1 MIQSIY
7 RSVHLVGCLLVVNS
21 SPNIDY
27 HECLFDPDLPHCRN
41 GVEQS
46 TANTKRPSHRDI
58 LFNRLEIVRNVK
70 QSDDRP
76 RAIYH
81 DSPLT
86 EEERQI
92 VMKFTSDLDRFRRN
106 NVTEDPHIDADLR
119 EKEFGGSGDNN
130 EEELLEFVSSRGDH
144 HEEKGRQE
152 ENGEKNG
159 EDTEEIPRGQIEKY
173 CNEYE
178 QHFSF
183 YCVGEQGDHKGDEE
197 RIAKFCPSYES
208 ACPHKQITKSSDLT
222 IWPSDPFT
230 KEVKIPLTKEPE
242 SDEEDDS
249 EEEISSAEDVQQR
262 FEALMG
268 ELKRRI
274 PCTPTCDRRVYPHC
288 TDECKCDYI
297 YPAVQH
303 FCNPPPLPLFLNT
316 CRLWYHFCPKYHQYH
331 YASQYIYSKAE
342 KGKSWP
348 GPQPSN
354 PNPFN
359 IPSPA
364 GVPHVGTPSRV
375 AGLRTRS
382 GTGKRRDRLKLGSG
396 LKSTKKK
403 KSAKR
408 APKRKTRKSQPVKR
422 LSTRELFRTLKAIN
436 SLTAQPLT
444 VSNDR
449 DTPSSGSVLP
459 HTSELRPRA
468 YQATKP
474 SVVSPDRQQFEDDT
488 FRAFYYATDT
498 HGIYHRPRS
507 RGPWTKPGL
516 WEANPDNPHNRDHAN
531 KWWYRP
537 YSVTADW
544 LNGQVTWGAHF
555 AVPAAGVGGSDGYSA
570 LFFPSVGT
578 FLNIPDDYD

>member
-7 RSVHLVGCLLVVNS
+7 RSVHLVGCLL
-21 SPNIDY
+21 
-27 HECLFDPDLPHCRN
+27 
-41 GVEQS
+41 
-46 TANTKRPSHRDI
+46 
-58 LFNRLEIVRNVK
+58 
-70 QSDDRP
+70 
-76 RAIYH
+76 

-197 RIAKFCPSYES
+197 
-208 ACPHKQITKSSDLT
+208 SSDLT